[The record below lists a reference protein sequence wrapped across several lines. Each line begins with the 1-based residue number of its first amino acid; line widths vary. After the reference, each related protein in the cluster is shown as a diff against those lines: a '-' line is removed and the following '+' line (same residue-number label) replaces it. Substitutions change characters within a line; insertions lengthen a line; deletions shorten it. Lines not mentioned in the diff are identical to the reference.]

1 MTEPRTILGIDPGLA
16 NTGWGVVRQYG
27 PRMECVAYGCVSTPA
42 GVELSQRLA
51 KIHEQISAVISRFDP
66 VCLGIETVWFG
77 QNITAAFATGQARG
91 AALVACAQHGLSVGE
106 FTPRQIKMA
115 VVGTGSADKA
125 QVQYMVKKLLNL
137 QVEPKPDHASDALA
151 AAICYT
157 THEGYGGVGGAS
169 ALAKLESRGRVMR
182 GGAQDLGG
190 GCAMIAFLK
199 GALAGKTAACAY
211 IDVQGVGYAV
221 GMSQGALSKLPAVGE
236 PVQVHTY
243 LQVSDNGI
251 ALYGFLTL
259 EEKAL
264 FERLIG
270 VSGVGPKVA
279 LAALSSFTPEALVA
293 AVQAQDVAAVQKI
306 PGVGKKTASRIILEL
321 KGSFDQGLASLF
333 DVSGAPS
340 SAAAAAAER
349 LKGAREALLALG
361 FASAEAEVAL
371 KGAPEDADENALIKY
386 ALKRLGK

>member
-1 MTEPRTILGIDPGLA
+1 
-16 NTGWGVVRQYG
+16 
-27 PRMECVAYGCVSTPA
+27 
-42 GVELSQRLA
+42 
-51 KIHEQISAVISRFDP
+51 
-66 VCLGIETVWFG
+66 
-77 QNITAAFATGQARG
+77 
-91 AALVACAQHGLSVGE
+91 
-106 FTPRQIKMA
+106 
-115 VVGTGSADKA
+115 
-125 QVQYMVKKLLNL
+125 
-137 QVEPKPDHASDALA
+137 
-151 AAICYT
+151 
-157 THEGYGGVGGAS
+157 
-169 ALAKLESRGRVMR
+169 
-182 GGAQDLGG
+182 
-190 GCAMIAFLK
+190 MIAFLK
-199 GALAGKTAACAY
+199 GVLAGKTAACAY

-236 PVQVHTY
+236 SVQVHTY

>member
-1 MTEPRTILGIDPGLA
+1 
-16 NTGWGVVRQYG
+16 
-27 PRMECVAYGCVSTPA
+27 
-42 GVELSQRLA
+42 
-51 KIHEQISAVISRFDP
+51 
-66 VCLGIETVWFG
+66 
-77 QNITAAFATGQARG
+77 
-91 AALVACAQHGLSVGE
+91 
-106 FTPRQIKMA
+106 
-115 VVGTGSADKA
+115 
-125 QVQYMVKKLLNL
+125 
-137 QVEPKPDHASDALA
+137 
-151 AAICYT
+151 
-157 THEGYGGVGGAS
+157 
-169 ALAKLESRGRVMR
+169 
-182 GGAQDLGG
+182 
-190 GCAMIAFLK
+190 MIAFLK
-199 GALAGKTAACAY
+199 GVLSGKTAACAY

-236 PVQVHTY
+236 SVQVHTY

>member
-1 MTEPRTILGIDPGLA
+1 
-16 NTGWGVVRQYG
+16 
-27 PRMECVAYGCVSTPA
+27 
-42 GVELSQRLA
+42 
-51 KIHEQISAVISRFDP
+51 
-66 VCLGIETVWFG
+66 
-77 QNITAAFATGQARG
+77 
-91 AALVACAQHGLSVGE
+91 
-106 FTPRQIKMA
+106 
-115 VVGTGSADKA
+115 
-125 QVQYMVKKLLNL
+125 
-137 QVEPKPDHASDALA
+137 
-151 AAICYT
+151 
-157 THEGYGGVGGAS
+157 
-169 ALAKLESRGRVMR
+169 
-182 GGAQDLGG
+182 
-190 GCAMIAFLK
+190 MIAFLK
-199 GALAGKTAACAY
+199 GVLAGKTANCAF

-221 GMSQGALSKLPAVGE
+221 GMSQGALTKLPAVGQA
-236 PVQVHTY
+236 VQVHTY

-333 DVSGAPS
+333 DASGAPA
-340 SAAAAAAER
+340 SAVAAAAER

-361 FASAEAEVAL
+361 FASAEADVAL

-386 ALKRLGK
+386 ALKRLGN

>member
-1 MTEPRTILGIDPGLA
+1 M
-16 NTGWGVVRQYG
+16 
-27 PRMECVAYGCVSTPA
+27 
-42 GVELSQRLA
+42 
-51 KIHEQISAVISRFDP
+51 
-66 VCLGIETVWFG
+66 
-77 QNITAAFATGQARG
+77 
-91 AALVACAQHGLSVGE
+91 
-106 FTPRQIKMA
+106 
-115 VVGTGSADKA
+115 
-125 QVQYMVKKLLNL
+125 
-137 QVEPKPDHASDALA
+137 
-151 AAICYT
+151 
-157 THEGYGGVGGAS
+157 
-169 ALAKLESRGRVMR
+169 
-182 GGAQDLGG
+182 
-190 GCAMIAFLK
+190 
-199 GALAGKTAACAY
+199 
-211 IDVQGVGYAV
+211 
-221 GMSQGALSKLPAVGE
+221 GE

-333 DVSGAPS
+333 DAAGAPAS
-340 SAAAAAAER
+340 TAAAAAER

-361 FASAEAEVAL
+361 FASAEADVAL

>member
-1 MTEPRTILGIDPGLA
+1 
-16 NTGWGVVRQYG
+16 
-27 PRMECVAYGCVSTPA
+27 
-42 GVELSQRLA
+42 
-51 KIHEQISAVISRFDP
+51 
-66 VCLGIETVWFG
+66 
-77 QNITAAFATGQARG
+77 
-91 AALVACAQHGLSVGE
+91 
-106 FTPRQIKMA
+106 
-115 VVGTGSADKA
+115 
-125 QVQYMVKKLLNL
+125 
-137 QVEPKPDHASDALA
+137 
-151 AAICYT
+151 
-157 THEGYGGVGGAS
+157 
-169 ALAKLESRGRVMR
+169 
-182 GGAQDLGG
+182 
-190 GCAMIAFLK
+190 MIAFLK

-243 LQVSDNGI
+243 LQVSDSGI

-333 DVSGAPS
+333 DAAGAPA

-361 FASAEAEVAL
+361 FASAEADVAL
-371 KGAPEDADENALIKY
+371 KGAPEDADENTLIKY

>member
-1 MTEPRTILGIDPGLA
+1 
-16 NTGWGVVRQYG
+16 
-27 PRMECVAYGCVSTPA
+27 
-42 GVELSQRLA
+42 
-51 KIHEQISAVISRFDP
+51 
-66 VCLGIETVWFG
+66 
-77 QNITAAFATGQARG
+77 
-91 AALVACAQHGLSVGE
+91 
-106 FTPRQIKMA
+106 
-115 VVGTGSADKA
+115 
-125 QVQYMVKKLLNL
+125 
-137 QVEPKPDHASDALA
+137 
-151 AAICYT
+151 
-157 THEGYGGVGGAS
+157 
-169 ALAKLESRGRVMR
+169 
-182 GGAQDLGG
+182 
-190 GCAMIAFLK
+190 MIAFLK
-199 GALAGKTAACAY
+199 GVLAGKTAACAY

-236 PVQVHTY
+236 PVQAHTY